1 MTWNYAIVTDM
12 ITIKKSVAI
21 FFSLLCLLCLS
32 FVSAGA
38 ATGPKK
44 VRLAYSG
51 WGIGTA
57 VAYVGIDGRIFK
69 QYEVEIDEIFIQ
81 DALSGGV
88 QSLIGV
94 DIVLG
99 FGNPLAILQP
109 ILKGAD
115 IVFLGANVSMEPSA
129 MGLSSG
135 ISQIKDLKG
144 KKIGVSALG
153 ERSDLIARVI
163 LRRAGLDPSK
173 DVQIVAAGLSPNR
186 IIALSQNQIQGA
198 PLNPQTISGA
208 RELGL
213 KVLEVKEV
221 PFIDSLL
228 MTTRSFIQKD
238 QEAVRRFVKGY
249 VAATHYF
256 LTHRNESIAIIKKYF
271 GGSNLST
278 VEAMYDS
285 FAAQLKPLPIPNGEA
300 LQAAIDAVSVADQRA
315 KTLKPTELFDP
326 RFLDEL
332 KSSGFLKD
340 LYAEKVS
347 L

>member
-1 MTWNYAIVTDM
+1 M
-12 ITIKKSVAI
+12 ITIKKAAAALI
-21 FFSLLCLLCLS
+21 FGAMYLLYPWFLP
-32 FVSAGA
+32 ADA
-38 ATGPKK
+38 ASGPTK

-69 QYEVEIDEIFIQ
+69 QYEVDVDEVFIQ
-81 DALSGGV
+81 DALSGGI

-94 DIVLG
+94 DVVLG

-115 IVFLGANVSMEPSA
+115 IVFLGANVSMEQSA
-129 MGLSSG
+129 MGVSSG

-153 ERSDLIARVI
+153 ARSDLIARVI

-186 IIALSQNQIQGA
+186 ILALSQNQIQGA
-198 PLNPQTISGA
+198 PLNPQTVSGA

-213 KVLEVKEV
+213 KVLEVKDV
-221 PFIDSLL
+221 PVIDSLL

-238 QEAVRRFVKGY
+238 HEAVRRFVKGY
-249 VAATHYF
+249 AAAIHYF

-271 GGSNLST
+271 SGTSPSA
-278 VEAMYDS
+278 VETMYDS
-285 FAAQLKPLPIPNGEA
+285 FAAQLRPLPLPNGEA
-300 LQAAIDAVSVADQRA
+300 VQAAIDAASVADQKA
-315 KTLKPTELFDP
+315 KTLKPTDLFEP
-326 RFLDEL
+326 RFLEEL

>member
-1 MTWNYAIVTDM
+1 MTWNYAIVTAM

-32 FVSAGA
+32 LVSAGA

-99 FGNPLAILQP
+99 FGNPLAILPP

-186 IIALSQNQIQGA
+186 ILALSQNQIQGA

-271 GGSNLST
+271 AGSNPST

-300 LQAAIDAVSVADQRA
+300 VQAAIDAVSVADQRA
-315 KTLKPTELFDP
+315 KTLKPGELFDP

>member
-1 MTWNYAIVTDM
+1 MM
-12 ITIKKSVAI
+12 TIKKSVGLSVGVWC
-21 FFSLLCLLCLS
+21 FLCLS
-32 FVSAGA
+32 LASAGA
-38 ATGPKK
+38 ASSVRK

-51 WGIGTA
+51 WGMGTA

-69 QYEVEIDEIFIQ
+69 QYDVEIDEIFIQ

-94 DIVLG
+94 DVVLG

-109 ILKGAD
+109 IVKGAD
-115 IVFLGANVSMEPSA
+115 IVFLGANVSIEQSA

-186 IIALSQNQIQGA
+186 IVALSQNQIQGA
-198 PLNPQTISGA
+198 PLNPQTASGA

-213 KVLEVKEV
+213 KVLEVKDV

-238 QEAVRRFVKGY
+238 QEAVRRFIKGY
-249 VAATHYF
+249 VAATHFF
-256 LTHRNESIAIIKKYF
+256 LTHRNESVAIIKKYF
-271 GGSNLST
+271 GGTPPSA
-278 VEAMYDS
+278 VEGMYDT
-285 FAAQLKPLPIPNGEA
+285 FASQLKPLPIPNGEA
-300 LQAAIDAVSVADQRA
+300 VQAAIDAVSVADQRA
-315 KTLKPTELFDP
+315 KTLKPTELFEQ
-326 RFLDEL
+326 RFLEEL

>member
-1 MTWNYAIVTDM
+1 M